1 MTAAPTRRRVAARL
15 AAAVTVA
22 VLAAAGCVSLPDS
35 GPVTAADPVPQTGS
49 SVALLAYGPTPDAT
63 ANQIVQGFLRA
74 VAAGGGDEFA
84 VAREYLAGPAAE
96 TWNPRAQVRVYTAR
110 DITYSQA
117 EDGAVRASAVA
128 DASVDAQGRY
138 TEASPDSVIDLDF
151 TLARTADG
159 QWRIVDLDDGILVS
173 PVVFEAQYDQYQLYF
188 LSPDGEALVPEVRWY
203 PDRSAG
209 TLIVRHLLEG
219 PSPWLAGGVTT
230 AVPTGTRLAEDTVT
244 VADGVAV
251 VDLTSEPLAAEPA
264 QRALMVAQLQ
274 ESLRSVPAVQSVD
287 VRVGGTRLPV
297 EAEAPQLLRNP
308 YVTGNPVVVA
318 DGQVQRFTGSELVPL
333 VGSGAVDD
341 PRAPALPYDDTS
353 GRPVVLDGTDRLVTL
368 PSETD
373 GGALLLTGRDL
384 VPPSVDR
391 HGWVWTTPRAG
402 DGRLRAVQPNGV
414 VAEVDASWLDG
425 ARVLAVRISR
435 DGTRAVVVRENDDV
449 THVEVAA
456 VLRDADARPLALGD
470 PVRVG
475 ESLTDALTATWVDER
490 TVGVL
495 GTSGAEPAPAVHLV
509 TIGGPTA
516 DLPPVADAT
525 WVTAATG
532 DRTIVVGTEAG
543 ELYERNGLGW
553 TLAAS
558 DVRDPAYP
566 G

>member
-1 MTAAPTRRRVAARL
+1 MTTAPTRRRVAARL
-15 AAAVTVA
+15 AAAVTA
-22 VLAAAGCVSLPDS
+22 ALLTAAGCVSLPDS
-35 GPVTAADPVPQTGS
+35 GPVNAADPVPQAGS

-74 VAAGGGDEFA
+74 VAAGAGDEFA

-138 TEASPDSVIDLDF
+138 TEASPDSVIELDF

-173 PVVFEAQYDQYQLYF
+173 PVVFEAQYDQYKLYF
-188 LSPDGEALVPEVRWY
+188 LSPDGEALVPEARWY
-203 PDRSAG
+203 PDRSAS

-230 AVPTGTRLAEDTVT
+230 AVPTGTRLGEDSVT
-244 VADGVAV
+244 VAEGVAV
-251 VDLTSEPLAAEPA
+251 VDLTSEPLAADPA
-264 QRALMVAQLQ
+264 QRALMVAQIQ
-274 ESLRSVPAVQSVD
+274 ESLRTVAAVQTVD
-287 VRVGGTRLPV
+287 VRVGGSRLPV
-297 EAEAPQLLRNP
+297 EVETPQLLRNP
-308 YVTGNPVVVA
+308 YVTGNPLVVA
-318 DGQVQRFTGSELVPL
+318 EGQVQHFTGSELLPL
-333 VGSGAVDD
+333 PESAIVDD
-341 PRAPALPYDDTS
+341 PHSPALPYDDS
-353 GRPVVLDGTDRLVTL
+353 AGRPVVLDGTDRLVRL
-368 PSETD
+368 PSEDD
-373 GGALLLTGRDL
+373 GGALLLTGSNL
-384 VPPSVDR
+384 IPPSVDR

-414 VAEVDASWLDG
+414 VTEVDASWLEG
-425 ARVLAVRISR
+425 AQVLAVRISR
-435 DGTRAVVVRENDDV
+435 DGTRAVVVRRNNDV
-449 THVEVAA
+449 AHVEVAA
-456 VLRDADARPLALGD
+456 VLRDADSRPLALGD

-475 ESLTDALTATWVDER
+475 EALTDALTATWVDEQ

-495 GTSGAEPAPAVHLV
+495 GTSGGEPAVAVHLV
-509 TIGGPTA
+509 TIGGPTT

-525 WVTAATG
+525 RLTAATG
-532 DRTIVVGTEAG
+532 DRTILVGTGTG

-553 TLAAS
+553 TLTAS

>member
-1 MTAAPTRRRVAARL
+1 MSAPSRRRVIARL
-15 AAAVTVA
+15 AAAVTAV
-22 VLAAAGCVSLPDS
+22 VLAAAGCVGLPDS

-49 SVALLAYGPTPDAT
+49 SVALLAYGPAPDAT

-84 VAREYLAGPAAE
+84 IAREYLAGPAAE

-138 TEASPDSVIDLDF
+138 TEASPDSVIELDF

-173 PVVFEAQYDQYQLYF
+173 PIVFDAQYDQYQLYF
-188 LSPDGEALVPEVRWY
+188 LSPDGEALVPELRWY
-203 PDRSAG
+203 PDRSAPS
-209 TLIVRHLLEG
+209 LIARHLLEG

-230 AVPTGTRLAEDTVT
+230 AVPAGTRLAEETVT
-244 VADGVAV
+244 VSDGVAV
-251 VDLTSEPLAAEPA
+251 VELSSEPLAAEPA
-264 QRALMVAQLQ
+264 QRALLVAQLQ
-274 ESLRSVPAVQSVD
+274 ESLRSVAAVQSVD
-287 VRVGGTRLPV
+287 VRVGGSPLPV
-297 EAEAPQLLRNP
+297 EAETPQLLRNP

-333 VGSGAVDD
+333 PGPGLAED
-341 PRAPALPYDDTS
+341 PRSPALPYDDAD
-353 GRPVVLDGTDRLVTL
+353 GRPVALDGTDRLVSL
-368 PSETD
+368 PTEDD
-373 GGALLLTGRDL
+373 GGALLLTGRNL
-384 VPPSVDR
+384 VAPSVDR
-391 HGWVWTTPRAG
+391 HGWVWTTPSAG
-402 DGRLRAVQPNGV
+402 DGLLRAVQPNGV
-414 VAEVDASWLDG
+414 VAEVDASWLDD
-425 ARVLAVRISR
+425 ARVLSLRISR
-435 DGTRAVVVRENDDV
+435 DGTRAVVVRQNGDV
-449 THVEVAA
+449 AQVEVAA
-456 VLRDADARPLALGD
+456 VLRDADSRPLALGD

-475 ESLTDALTATWVDER
+475 ESLTDALTATWVDEQ
-490 TVGVL
+490 TIGVL
-495 GTSGAEPAPAVHLV
+495 GTNGGEQAVAVHLV
-509 TIGGPTA
+509 TIGGPTT
-516 DLPPVADAT
+516 DLPPVEGAT
-525 WVTAATG
+525 RLTAATG